1 MGKSVI
7 EQWASPM
14 AVLALFSLGQP
25 QVSRAQTEAQRP
37 APSEGKAAT
46 DATGTAMCSV
56 RVIHATAT
64 GTEFD
69 ARLEPLRPQLKGQAF
84 QSFTNFALLK
94 QHELSIA
101 GGASQRFDV
110 PGEHQGVLAYEGR
123 ADAGGKHR
131 LRLRLEIQDGKAKLL
146 STKFVINDGVT
157 VMQAGLKYDKGV
169 LVLGITCRSAGQ

>member
-7 EQWASPM
+7 GTWASSL
-14 AVLALFSLGQP
+14 AVLALCSLGLP
-25 QVSRAQTEAQRP
+25 QVSAAQADAPKP
-37 APSEGKAAT
+37 APSDGNASPDAAGKAV
-46 DATGTAMCSV
+46 CSV
-56 RVIHATAT
+56 RVIHATAV
-64 GTEFD
+64 GTDFD

-84 QSFTNFALLK
+84 QSFTHFALLK

-101 GGASQRFDV
+101 GGATQSFDM

-123 ADAGGKHR
+123 ADASGKHR

-146 STKFVINDGVT
+146 STKFVINDGGT

-169 LVLGITCRSAGQ
+169 LVLGITCRSAG